1 MTYTGADEKY
11 VLSGG
16 RPSIFDAERGVT
28 TGDSLTFYSR
38 SDTVLVGSDSTTRT
52 ITQTHTGR

>member
-1 MTYTGADEKY
+1 MIYTASDEKY

-28 TGDSLTFYSR
+28 TGDSLTFYNR
-38 SDTVLVGSDSTTRT
+38 SDTVLVGSESSART
-52 ITQTHTGR
+52 ISLTHTGK